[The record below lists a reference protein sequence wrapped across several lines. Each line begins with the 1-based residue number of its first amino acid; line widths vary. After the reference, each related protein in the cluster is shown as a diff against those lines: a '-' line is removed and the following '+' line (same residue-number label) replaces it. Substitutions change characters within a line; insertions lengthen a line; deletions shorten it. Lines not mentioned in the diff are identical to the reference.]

1 MLYRALFVLTGLTMM
16 LACGAWEMFFER
28 QESVS
33 DGDVLVVE
41 EVVAEAPAA
50 PPIAPAIAPS
60 SAQVCKKI
68 QALAAGT
75 EQAMDDTDLCEGML
89 DGYKDGSSEMGEK
102 LSACVLAATSIEEIG
117 STCEADFLM
126 M

>member
-16 LACGAWEMFFER
+16 LACGVWEMFFES

-41 EVVAEAPAA
+41 EVVAQPP

-60 SAQVCKKI
+60 SADVCKKL

-75 EQAMDDTDLCEGML
+75 EQAMDGTDLCEGML
-89 DGYKDGSSEMGEK
+89 DGYKEGSTEMGEK
-102 LSACVLAATSIEEIG
+102 LSACVIAASSVEEIG
-117 STCEADFLM
+117 SKCEADFLM